1 VVTDPIA
8 DFLTAIRN
16 ALHARH
22 KVVDMP
28 ASHVKEAIAQI
39 LVEQNYIR
47 GFKRYEDGRQG
58 IIRVQLKYDEEGVP
72 AITGIR
78 RASTPGRRRYVGKDS
93 IPRVMN
99 QLGISILTTP
109 KGVVTGGR
117 ARQLGVGGEIL
128 CYVW

>member
-1 VVTDPIA
+1 MVTDPIT

-16 ALHARH
+16 ALSAHH
-22 KVVDMP
+22 KNCDVP
-28 ASHVKEAIAQI
+28 ASKIKAAVAQI

-47 GFKRYEDGRQG
+47 GYKKYEDGRQG
-58 IIRVQLKYDEEGVP
+58 ILRIYLRYDEDGQP
-72 AITGIR
+72 AIAGIK
-78 RASTPGRRRYVGKDS
+78 RASTPGRRRYVGKTE

-109 KGVVTGGR
+109 RGVVTGGR
-117 ARQLGVGGEIL
+117 ARQLGVGGEVL

>member
-1 VVTDPIA
+1 MVTDPIA

-16 ALHARH
+16 ALHAH
-22 KVVDMP
+22 LKVVDMP
-28 ASHVKEAIAQI
+28 TSQIKEAIAQI
-39 LVEQNYIR
+39 LVEQNFVR
-47 GFKRYEDGRQG
+47 SFKRFEDGRQG
-58 IIRVQLKYDEEGVP
+58 IIRVVLKYDEEGVP

-78 RASTPGRRRYVGKDS
+78 RASTPGRRRYVGKDA

-99 QLGISILTTP
+99 QLGISIMTTP

-117 ARQLGVGGEIL
+117 ARQLGVGGEVI